1 MGQAANAFAFQR
13 VDRGSIARLENHFIA
28 PAIYRRN
35 DAPDRQAKLAD
46 LVSGEIIPRLLR
58 LHAEVLPEALPVT
71 TVLSE
76 LAPSKADISGLA
88 DIVLGADLEAA
99 AAYVLM
105 LRDRGLSMDTLFIE
119 LLEPAARHLGEMW
132 DRDECD
138 FIDVTL
144 GVGRLQKLLAIFNE
158 SYKLPELETQRQVL
172 MAASPGDQHSFGV
185 RMVERFLTA
194 AGWAVQ
200 TEVSASVDELA
211 DVVQG
216 KWFAVI
222 GLTAGSE
229 RQYDTMKALI
239 ETLRAQSMNRGVG
252 IMVGGP
258 MFTSDPSLAVQVGA
272 DATAPNAP
280 TAVLAAQKLFD
291 IGVAG
296 AQSAARDASRQASTR
311 SASRRAASR
320 TEAIASAI

>member
-1 MGQAANAFAFQR
+1 MGQAARAVAFR
-13 VDRGSIARLENHFIA
+13 RIDRNSIARLENHFIA
-28 PAIYRRN
+28 PAIYRRD
-35 DAPDRQAKLAD
+35 DAPDRQAKLAG
-46 LVSGEIIPRLLR
+46 LISGEIIPRLVR
-58 LHAEVLPEALPVT
+58 LHTEVLPDAPPIADLITE
-71 TVLSE
+71 LS
-76 LAPSKADISGLA
+76 LTRADISGLA

-99 AAYVLM
+99 ASYVLM

-144 GVGRLQKLLAIFNE
+144 GIGRLQKLLAIFNE
-158 SYKLPELETQRQVL
+158 SYKVPALGTRRQVL
-172 MAASPGDQHSFGV
+172 MAATPGDQHSFGV
-185 RMVERFLTA
+185 RMVERFLSA

-200 TEVSASVDELA
+200 TEVAASADELA
-211 DVVQG
+211 DTVHD

-229 RQYDTMKALI
+229 RQLDTMKALI
-239 ETLRAQSMNRGVG
+239 ETFRVQSMNQAVG

-258 MFTSDPSLAVQVGA
+258 MFTADPTLAVQVGA

-291 IGVAG
+291 IGVTAVS
-296 AQSAARDASRQASTR
+296 SAARSPR
-311 SASRRAASR
+311 
-320 TEAIASAI
+320 EMN